1 MIQLVSL
8 MLIVLTEKEWEINKT
23 KDNHNKEMQEVIEES
38 RKSFELTKQQ
48 RVNEEVT
55 KIEYD
60 YIQKVE
66 ERDRMYNDL
75 LMKFNSKNDSWKL
88 EKRVIGILNYS
99 I

>member
-1 MIQLVSL
+1 MV
-8 MLIVLTEKEWEINKT
+8 IVLTEKEWEINKA
-23 KDNHNKEMQEVIEES
+23 KDNHDIKIREAIEES

-48 RVNEEVT
+48 SVTEEVT

-60 YIQKVE
+60 YMQKLEVKE
-66 ERDRMYNDL
+66 RMYHDL

-88 EKRVIGILNYS
+88 EKRVIGILKYS